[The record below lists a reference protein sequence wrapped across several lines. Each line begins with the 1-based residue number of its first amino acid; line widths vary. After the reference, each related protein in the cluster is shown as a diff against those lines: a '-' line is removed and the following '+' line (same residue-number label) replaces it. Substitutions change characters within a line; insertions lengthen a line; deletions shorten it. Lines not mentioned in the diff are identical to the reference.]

1 MSIAVT
7 TFLDHVV
14 LTREDGCF
22 TVFCVGQGYN
32 VQLEVSITG
41 AGEVK
46 ITIPQEHLDKVNTY
60 DKEYAL
66 ETEG

>member
-22 TVFCVGQGYN
+22 TVFCVGLGYN
-32 VQLEVSITG
+32 VQLEVSITE

-46 ITIPQEHLDKVNTY
+46 ITIPQEHLDKVTTY